1 VIPTSP
7 TRAKADLGRLQPD
20 WNLCGNNERTVTN
33 TPWSFPF
40 TQGPQSKT
48 NDQHF
53 RHGLV
58 SASAPPHAGLE
69 TRSTPRA
76 TPHPNATNAKSQTPS
91 HKRQV
96 TNAKSQMPRNKMLPK
111 IRLKRPH
118 RKRPYYGCSL
128 RPHPSKHELIRPALI
143 LSPDSVPDRAVPDA
157 RHANKFRHLSSSMPT
172 NPAKTRV

>member
-1 VIPTSP
+1 MSARLPTP
-7 TRAKADLGRLQPD
+7 
-20 WNLCGNNERTVTN
+20 
-33 TPWSFPF
+33 PWSFPF
-40 TQGPQSKT
+40 TRGPQSKT

-58 SASAPPHAGLE
+58 SASAPPHAGIGNSLNTACNPTSE
-69 TRSTPRA
+69 RNKRQV
-76 TPHPNATNAKSQTPS
+76 TNAKSQTPS